1 VFKARLDEQP
11 GLVGDVP
18 ANSRGL
24 ELEDLTDPFQAKPFQ
39 DSMILSM
46 PIIPLER
53 GHGATA

>member
-24 ELEDLTDPFQAKPFQ
+24 ELEDLTGPFQPKPFQ

-46 PIIPLER
+46 PIIPL
-53 GHGATA
+53 